1 MLVLHPGNHD
11 KFSLPL
17 LAHIGPLAQSAM
29 SAACQKQTLIAL
41 RYVNLWGAGQQ
52 TKGEED
58 ANQIWDV
65 VTRGACAID
74 IDCSKREF
82 GFFGR

>member
-1 MLVLHPGNHD
+1 MLIYGKL
-11 KFSLPL
+11 
-17 LAHIGPLAQSAM
+17 
-29 SAACQKQTLIAL
+29 
-41 RYVNLWGAGQQ
+41 VNQQ

-58 ANQIWDV
+58 ANQVWGV

-82 GFFGR
+82 GFFGRE